1 MDDAM
6 QEEDSISGDD
16 LMPSWIPFNIAG
28 VLLVVSAILHFM
40 FKNHETKDRKAF
52 IEFLMIVF
60 LNMLILGGVQQNFIV
75 TCIVIAMPASIY
87 FLFFLIEM
95 ITLLGP
101 SLGTIM
107 DKVIKKRHT
116 TIENLSDYKK
126 SPLFEDLADFF
137 SAYFGIDPNE
147 FIATEKLE
155 DLGIEF
161 FRNILIGGSQVSLL
175 AAYMAGVYLQ
185 GRPDF
190 GDPTTYLYYNL
201 GVLVQTSYVVGKGL
215 INRSLISILFWCKVS
230 LATNDGEVL
239 QDEKGR
245 QIVLK
250 NKRVTLICRMFVSA
264 MVNGWG
270 LFWTI
275 TLLPLQL
282 ASSESFTD
290 FVLNAIAVF
299 FIVELDDL
307 DPEKVF
313 RYAYSYQPISK
324 VSTIKVRTS
333 LQIMENDNLEHGS
346 RFKPTKDAVL
356 CFTFAAGLPKLTL
369 QNVSLLRKNAHGN
382 YVPVKNACVR
392 LPLQLLG
399 PSSDLKNK
407 DPRRRFQSTE
417 TAAFVMKLT
426 TRDNTEPTFAFYK
439 MSIAENPKGIRKIIK
454 YKIRNALEVL
464 PQKPYELVTE
474 GQRIRMEAELMPDSS
489 NPTESD
495 FEPTKGVAL
504 FVDTETNDFSL
515 LQREDQLQ

>member
-1 MDDAM
+1 M
-6 QEEDSISGDD
+6 QEEGSIFGDD

-28 VLLVVSAILHFM
+28 VILVIVAILFFIFRH
-40 FKNHETKDRKAF
+40 HETKDTTSF
-52 IEFLMIVF
+52 TEFLIIVF
-60 LNMLILGGVQQNFIV
+60 LNMLVLGGVQHNFLM
-75 TCIVIAMPASIY
+75 TSLAIAIPGSIL

-95 ITLLGP
+95 IILLGP
-101 SLGTIM
+101 SLATIM

-126 SPLFEDLADFF
+126 SPLFEDLADTF
-137 SAYFGIDPNE
+137 SAHFGMDPNE
-147 FIATEKLE
+147 FIASEKLE
-155 DLGIEF
+155 DLGSEF
-161 FRNILIGGSQVSLL
+161 FRSILIGCAQVSLL
-175 AAYMAGVYLQ
+175 VAYMAGVFLQ

-190 GDPTTYLYYNL
+190 GDSTTYLYYYL
-201 GVLVQTSYVVGKGL
+201 GVLVQTCYVVGKRL
-215 INRSLISILFWCKVS
+215 INRSMISILFWCKVS

-250 NKRVTLICRMFVSA
+250 DIRATLIFRMFVSA
-264 MVNGWG
+264 LVNAWG
-270 LFWTI
+270 LYWTI
-275 TLLPLQL
+275 SLLPLQL
-282 ASSESFTD
+282 ASSEGFTE

-313 RYAYSYQPISK
+313 RYAFSYQPISK
-324 VSTIKVRTS
+324 ISTLKVRTS
-333 LQIMENDNLEHGS
+333 LQIMENDSLDPGC

-356 CFTFAAGLPKLTL
+356 CFTFTTGLPKLTL
-369 QNVSLLRKNAHGN
+369 HNVSLLRKNAHGN

-399 PSSDLKNK
+399 PSSELKNK

-417 TAAFVMKLT
+417 TAAFLMKLA
-426 TRDNTEPTFAFYK
+426 TRNHTEPTFEFYK
-439 MSIAENPKGIRKIIK
+439 MNVAENSKGIRTIIK
-454 YKIRNALEVL
+454 HKIRNALEVL
-464 PQKPYELVTE
+464 PPNPYELVTE
-474 GQRIRMEAELMPDSS
+474 GQRIRMEAELMSDSS
-489 NPTESD
+489 NPTESN

-515 LQREDQLQ
+515 LRREDQLQDQ